1 MEVPSQAQQSNSNSD
16 ALSMIEEEQSTVSG
30 QRGPGGGSSAS
41 GGVMNIEMLQ
51 GVLSDQRQAM
61 EEQYS
66 VEQAK
71 LEAAHKEQL
80 RLKELEG
87 GEWRSKFIDISGTR
101 MQAVLDAKDEMRSE
115 AEER

>member
-1 MEVPSQAQQSNSNSD
+1 
-16 ALSMIEEEQSTVSG
+16 MIEEEQSTVSG
-30 QRGPGGGSSAS
+30 HRGPS
-41 GGVMNIEMLQ
+41 GGASTVSGSAMNIEMLQ

-61 EEQYS
+61 EAQYS

-87 GEWRSKFIDISGTR
+87 EEWRSKFIDVSGTR